1 MTEDQEPDPLKLARD
16 IADAYRGDARKKPR
30 NRQSQASSSRPAG
43 SRGSREDAVLVSGV
57 MRDLVQQQGWEA
69 ALAGT
74 RVFSEWSSIV
84 GPQVAQHTRV
94 EHFADG
100 VVHISAASTAWAKEL
115 TLLAPNIVAKLNERL
130 GEGQVMRIEVKG
142 PQAYSWKS
150 GPRSVKG
157 RGPRDTYG

>member
-1 MTEDQEPDPLKLARD
+1 MNDKEPDPLKLARD
-16 IADAYRGDARKKPR
+16 IADAYRGDARKNPR
-30 NRQSQASSSRPAG
+30 KTAGKRPGSSPVV
-43 SRGSREDAVLVSGV
+43 SRGLRDDAVPVSGV
-57 MRDLVQQQGWEA
+57 VRDLVQQQGWES

-84 GPQVAQHTRV
+84 GPQIAQHTRV

-115 TLLAPNIVAKLNERL
+115 TLLAPKVVAKLNEQL
-130 GEGQVMRIEVKG
+130 GDGQVQRIEVKG

>member
-1 MTEDQEPDPLKLARD
+1 MTEQESDPLKLARD

-30 NRQSQASSSRPAG
+30 KSTGKANASQATVSRDL
-43 SRGSREDAVLVSGV
+43 REDAVPVSGIV
-57 MRDLVQQQGWEA
+57 RDLVQQQGWES

-84 GPQVAQHTRV
+84 GPQVAQHTCV
-94 EHFADG
+94 EHFANG

-115 TLLAPNIVAKLNERL
+115 TMLAPKIVAKLNEKL
-130 GEGQVMRIEVKG
+130 GDGQVQRIEVKG

-150 GPRSVKG
+150 GRRSVKG